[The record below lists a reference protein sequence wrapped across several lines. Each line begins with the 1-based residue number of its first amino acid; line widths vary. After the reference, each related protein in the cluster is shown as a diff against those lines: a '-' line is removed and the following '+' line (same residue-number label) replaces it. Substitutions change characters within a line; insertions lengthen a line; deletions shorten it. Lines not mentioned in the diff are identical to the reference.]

1 MKRLATAALAGLV
14 VLAGFAGASPA
25 QAAEAYGVDV
35 TITSVTKFEDQTYKI
50 TAKASPGV
58 DCDWTLTNNAA
69 GQTVTEEDGGA
80 TISHTFH
87 AQNVSHDTTFSS
99 KATCKYSGKDPA
111 FPVPEALSGF
121 GGALGFATA
130 VAPPVHTASDSG
142 TVTILDRNGNGNG
155 HHHKKHK
162 KGKDDDD
169 DNGNLPNTGGERLAW
184 LVIGLLLV
192 AAGSTVVVS
201 SRKRETVS

>member
-1 MKRLATAALAGLV
+1 MAGLV
-14 VLAGFAGASPA
+14 VLAGFVGASPA
-25 QAAEAYGVDV
+25 QSAEAYGVEV
-35 TITSVTKFEDQTYKI
+35 TITSVTKFEDQTYKVS
-50 TAKASPGV
+50 AKASPGV
-58 DCDWTLTNNAA
+58 DCDWTLKNNAA
-69 GQTVTEEDGGA
+69 GQTITEEDGGS

-87 AQNVSHDTTFSS
+87 AQDVSHDTTFSS

-111 FPVPEALSGF
+111 FPVPEALGGF

-130 VAPPVHTASDSG
+130 VAAPVHTASDSG

-155 HHHKKHK
+155 NGHHHKKNK
-162 KGKDDDD
+162 NKDDDD

-201 SRKRETVS
+201 SRKRESVS